1 MMTRRPLV
9 YMKQLNMLLFKAKEM
24 MGDKNS
30 SIVKIVILTYSI
42 MLFSVAFCTF
52 IVTGVMAMTT
62 TTNSNAIAKSS
73 MNTTVTTQ
81 PSKGLGPKPDFLTPY
96 NKGVALLNLGKY
108 NESIAYFDK
117 ALAINP
123 KNVVSLYNKGA
134 VLNKLGKY
142 NESIAYFD
150 KVLAEK
156 PTNKHAL
163 VGKEL
168 DLAALS
174 KINTGTTT
182 TPQNLSAFGFY
193 FGSRPTNATG
203 TPPTN
208 AHKLH

>member
-1 MMTRRPLV
+1 
-9 YMKQLNMLLFKAKEM
+9 
-24 MGDKNS
+24 
-30 SIVKIVILTYSI
+30 
-42 MLFSVAFCTF
+42 MLFSITFCTF

-62 TTNSNAIAKSS
+62 TTNSNATAKSS

-81 PSKGLGPKPDFLTPY
+81 PSKGLGPKPDFFTPY
-96 NKGVALLNLGKY
+96 NKGVALLN
-108 NESIAYFDK
+108 
-117 ALAINP
+117 
-123 KNVVSLYNKGA
+123 
-134 VLNKLGKY
+134 LGKY

-163 VGKEL
+163 AGKEL

-174 KINTGTTT
+174 KIKANTTT
-182 TPQNLSAFGFY
+182 TPQDPSTFGFY

-208 AHKLH
+208 AHQLH